1 MTRFALPAL
10 LTLLFAGCAAAGYA
24 TDNTREAYVDKHDP
38 PAQTTSA
45 ILAGRVIEGMTA
57 EEVRAALGTPDAVNT
72 TYSQGR
78 SRLQLV
84 YRSSVNRYN
93 EGYVYVT
100 DGEVT
105 AWQNLHKV
113 PRLGYYQ

>member
-1 MTRFALPAL
+1 MLRLAFPAAVAL
-10 LTLLFAGCAAAGYA
+10 LVAGCAAAGYA
-24 TDNTREAYVDKHDP
+24 TDSTREAYVDKHDP

-45 ILAGRVIEGMTA
+45 ILAGRVIEGMTP
-57 EEVRAALGTPDAVNT
+57 EEVRAALGAPDAVNT
-72 TYSQGR
+72 TYADGR

-84 YRSSVNRYN
+84 YRSSVNRYD